1 MIEPMKVDDN
11 LISMLRQAGNIAV
24 LTGAGVSKESGIP
37 TFREAQTGLWAQYDP
52 TELATPDAFLR
63 DPKLVWEWYQWRRE
77 LIGDAEPNPGHF
89 ALAEMETKIP
99 EFTLITQNIDS
110 LHHKAGSKNMIE
122 LHGNIARTKC
132 FDNHHIVDSWEETE
146 DLPPKC
152 PQCGSLLRPD
162 VVWFNESLPTGA
174 LESSFQIAQSA
185 AVFFSVGTSALV
197 QPAASL
203 PLAAKRAGAVLVEIN
218 PDETPIT
225 QYADFVF
232 QGASGAVLPELVDK
246 IWN

>member
-1 MIEPMKVDDN
+1 MIELMKVDDN
-11 LISMLRQAGNIAV
+11 LIDTLRQAGNIAV

-52 TELATPDAFLR
+52 TELATPGAFLR

-77 LIGDAEPNPGHF
+77 LVGAAEPNPGHF

-132 FDNHHIVDSWEETE
+132 FDNHHVVDKWEETE
-146 DLPPKC
+146 DPPPKC

-174 LESSFQIAQSA
+174 LETSFQIAQSVE
-185 AVFFSVGTSALV
+185 VFFSVGTSALV

-218 PDETPIT
+218 LDETPIT
-225 QYADFVF
+225 QDADFVL
-232 QGASGAVLPELVDK
+232 QGASGEVLPELVDK
-246 IWN
+246 AWN